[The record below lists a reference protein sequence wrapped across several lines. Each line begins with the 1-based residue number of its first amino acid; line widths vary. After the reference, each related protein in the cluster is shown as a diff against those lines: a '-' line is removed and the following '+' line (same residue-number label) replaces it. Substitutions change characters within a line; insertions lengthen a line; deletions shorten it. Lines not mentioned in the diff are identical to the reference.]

1 MLSLCRRSYAVASI
15 SRSFLPAVKPLPLV
29 GVPRRRFAGSAT
41 GNGHGKEQD
50 EDNLQSHEESVP
62 EPEQAE
68 VSTDEAKALDDLQ
81 KADAT
86 VKELH
91 HKLLLKYADAENKR
105 RERSAELKR
114 RDAVNIKLFAD
125 KTYGIYESLE
135 SVCKIATEKAA
146 DPTADEKVKSFAEGL
161 SMTRGIMRNILA
173 KHNVVSN
180 K

>member
-1 MLSLCRRSYAVASI
+1 M
-15 SRSFLPAVKPLPLV
+15 KPFPLV
-29 GVPRRRFAGSAT
+29 LVPRRRFSRSAT
-41 GNGHGKEQD
+41 GGGQAKQQD
-50 EDNLQSHEESVP
+50 EENLQSHEESVP

-68 VSTDEAKALDDLQ
+68 VSADEAKALDDLQ
-81 KADAT
+81 KSEVT

-105 RERSAELKR
+105 RERSVELKR
-114 RDAVNIKLFAD
+114 RDAANIKLFAD
-125 KTYGIYESLE
+125 KTYGIYDSLE

-161 SMTRGIMRNILA
+161 SMTRGIMKNILA